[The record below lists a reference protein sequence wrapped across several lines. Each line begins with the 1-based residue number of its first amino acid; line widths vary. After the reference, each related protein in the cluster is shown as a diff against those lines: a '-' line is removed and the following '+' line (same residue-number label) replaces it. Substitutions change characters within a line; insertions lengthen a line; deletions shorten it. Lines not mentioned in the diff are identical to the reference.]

1 MAEFPP
7 DEELLDFDPTR
18 YAEWDRAT
26 ADRLLV
32 EEPVLY
38 RNHLAIALWIEQWA
52 DRAEKDPAADLGED
66 FHEGQ
71 QVVFLHIIAHLRQGD
86 FIPGH
91 GIYER
96 QPHAK

>member
-18 YAEWDRAT
+18 YAELDRAT

-71 QVVFLHIIAHLRQGD
+71 QVVFLHIICARAISSPATVYTSGS
-86 FIPGH
+86 PT
-91 GIYER
+91 
-96 QPHAK
+96 PNN